1 MMEKKIEIME
11 GVSAEFKD
19 NVLTIKGNKGEL
31 KRMFFS
37 PYAKME
43 YHDGVVVV
51 KSRDER
57 RKSKALVGTW
67 IAHVKNMIK
76 GVTEGFEYKLKVH
89 YSHFP
94 MGVKLNGN
102 VLEISN
108 YLGEKNVRRI
118 EVPDGLKVNVSKEEI
133 VVEGVDKEL
142 AGQFSARV
150 EQLCVPKGRDRR
162 KFLDGIYLVK
172 KG

>member
-1 MMEKKIEIME
+1 MEKKVEISE
-11 GVSAEFKD
+11 GISADFKD
-19 NVLTIKGNKGEL
+19 NVLTIKGEKGEL
-31 KRMFFS
+31 KREFFS
-37 PYAKME
+37 PYASME
-43 YHDGVVVV
+43 YKDSMVVV
-51 KSRDER
+51 KSRDDR

-67 IAHVKNMIK
+67 VAHVKNMIK

-108 YLGEKNVRRI
+108 YLGEKNVRKI
-118 EVPDGLKVNVSKEEI
+118 EVPEGLNVKVSKEEI
-133 VVEGVDKEL
+133 IVEGIDKEL